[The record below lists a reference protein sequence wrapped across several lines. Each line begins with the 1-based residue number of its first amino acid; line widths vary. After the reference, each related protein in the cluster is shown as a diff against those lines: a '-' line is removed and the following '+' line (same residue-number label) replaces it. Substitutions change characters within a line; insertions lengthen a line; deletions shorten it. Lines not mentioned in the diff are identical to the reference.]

1 MTELP
6 RRDEEGIEQL
16 LGLRVP
22 CLGIDKDFADKLYRP
37 LHRVGLTDI
46 LSLCDEDRADHIG
59 GCGDVQQESFLIG

>member
-1 MTELP
+1 
-6 RRDEEGIEQL
+6 
-16 LGLRVP
+16 LRVP

-59 GCGDVQQESFLIG
+59 GCVDVQQESFLIGWSRHHWRRGKGLLKLF